1 MLFQLEA
8 VQLCDGGRIEVAGGE
23 AEPRVVA
30 VRLRG
35 LQVIDGQLRV
45 RYRDR
50 PMLRRGGK
58 PPPRPFR
65 RPQAGSGGR

>member
-8 VQLCDGGRIEVAGGE
+8 VQLRDGGRIEVAGGE

-30 VRLRG
+30 VRFRG
-35 LQVIDGQLRV
+35 LQIVDGQLRV

-50 PMLRRGGK
+50 PMLRL
-58 PPPRPFR
+58 
-65 RPQAGSGGR
+65 